1 MSNELASVS
10 RRDFVAGGAGV
21 VSASV
26 LGGLGASLTEARADG
41 APIELRGNL
50 TMADIEQSAVELD
63 PISDFAVEETYDIVV
78 VGAGDS
84 GVCAVLTAVEEG
96 ATVACLQ
103 KEEAVAA
110 NGTGA
115 SAVIKGESTPA
126 GIKRW
131 MADWSQVN
139 GWRTNNALFQHYVD
153 HSEETLSW
161 VIQRGIEAGVE
172 PVNYEGPDSVKY
184 DDGNVCA
191 VIKVRQPSNLELM
204 TALAAKATDEGAV
217 FYYATPA
224 VQLVQ
229 DADGTVTG
237 VIGKQKDGT
246 YVKLNA
252 TKGVVLAAGD
262 YMNNASLVDRYAA
275 DTKPFWRKQANRT
288 GDGHIL
294 GILAGGTMAPAHH
307 ARQIHGI
314 IGPFMKTPLLML
326 DLAGNR
332 FMNETAIMTDWGV
345 QMALSGSY
353 ATPYPTLEQDYI
365 HRFFD
370 AALNEKYTGV
380 PTLESIDKQIDEG
393 TTMYYFRGDTIED
406 LAAQLEAAGRG
417 RPGQHRPLQRA
428 GRGGQRRGLRRA
440 RQPDGHYRHPAVL
453 LHPRPPR
460 PGGHQRRRAG
470 RRQLPDRRRAGRAH
484 PAPVWRRRERG
495 QRVRRHQLEHGRR
508 SLRQPL
514 LHGRSLHGHP
524 RAHRRRRTFQPLC
537 LCRRRREV
545 RRRERQLPLASR
557 ECQERHQP
565 VVTQP
570 FDAPGGVS
578 P

>member
-1 MSNELASVS
+1 MSNEFASVS

-26 LGGLGASLTEARADG
+26 LGGLGASLTEARADE

-204 TALAAKATDEGAV
+204 TALAAKAADEGAV

-262 YMNNASLVDRYAA
+262 YMSNASLVDRYAA

-406 LAAQLEAAGRG
+406 LAAQLELPAEAVQASIDRYNELAAAANDEDFGVPGSQMATIDTPPFYCIRDRPGLAAINGGVLVDANYQIVDEQGEPIPHLFGAGVNAGNVCGGINWNMAGGASDSHCFTAGRYTVV
-417 RPGQHRPLQRA
+417 RA
-428 GRGGQRRGLRRA
+428 LTGGDEPSNPCAFADIAEKFADENGNYPWQA
-440 RQPDGHYRHPAVL
+440 ESVKSAINP
-453 LHPRPPR
+453 
-460 PGGHQRRRAG
+460 
-470 RRQLPDRRRAGRAH
+470 
-484 PAPVWRRRERG
+484 W
-495 QRVRRHQLEHGRR
+495 
-508 SLRQPL
+508 
-514 LHGRSLHGHP
+514 
-524 RAHRRRRTFQPLC
+524 
-537 LCRRRREV
+537 
-545 RRRERQLPLASR
+545 
-557 ECQERHQP
+557 
-565 VVTQP
+565 
-570 FDAPGGVS
+570 
-578 P
+578 

>member
-1 MSNELASVS
+1 MSNEFASVS

-26 LGGLGASLTEARADG
+26 LGGLGASLTEARADE

-204 TALAAKATDEGAV
+204 TALAAKAADEGAV

-252 TKGVVLAAGD
+252 SKGVVLAAGD

-332 FMNETAIMTDWGV
+332 FMNEMAIMTDWGV

-370 AALNEKYTGV
+370 AALNGKYTGV

-406 LAAQLEAAGRG
+406 LAAQLELPAEAVQASIDRYNELAAAGNDEDFGVPGSQMATIDTPPFYCIRD
-417 RPGQHRPLQRA
+417 RPGLAAINGGVLVDANYQIVDGQGEPIPHLFGAGVNAGNVCGGINWNMAGGASDSHCFTA
-428 GRGGQRRGLRRA
+428 GRYTVIRALTGGDEPSNPCAFADIAEKFADENGNYPWQA
-440 RQPDGHYRHPAVL
+440 ESVKSAINP
-453 LHPRPPR
+453 
-460 PGGHQRRRAG
+460 
-470 RRQLPDRRRAGRAH
+470 
-484 PAPVWRRRERG
+484 W
-495 QRVRRHQLEHGRR
+495 
-508 SLRQPL
+508 
-514 LHGRSLHGHP
+514 
-524 RAHRRRRTFQPLC
+524 
-537 LCRRRREV
+537 
-545 RRRERQLPLASR
+545 
-557 ECQERHQP
+557 
-565 VVTQP
+565 
-570 FDAPGGVS
+570 
-578 P
+578 